1 MASSRQTGLEPR
13 PGTVK
18 LRPPNQQTRSRISLL
33 PRFKLNCEPWTEWGQ
48 KTDFQASF
56 NENHSELSHT
66 MAYRSL
72 FHSNQHCEIGVWQRR
87 GNAEGVKQKQK
98 TTT

>member
-1 MASSRQTGLEPR
+1 MNVIQSEAI
-13 PGTVK
+13 
-18 LRPPNQQTRSRISLL
+18 LRSPSEARRSKAKRGITFMS
-33 PRFKLNCEPWTEWGQ
+33 EWGQ

-72 FHSNQHCEIGVWQRR
+72 FHSNQHCKIGVWQRR
-87 GNAEGVKQKQK
+87 GNIEGVKKKLK
-98 TTT
+98 TTI

>member
-1 MASSRQTGLEPR
+1 MNVIQSEAI
-13 PGTVK
+13 
-18 LRPPNQQTRSRISLL
+18 LRSPSEARRSKAKRGITFMS
-33 PRFKLNCEPWTEWGQ
+33 EWGQ

-72 FHSNQHCEIGVWQRR
+72 FHSNQCCEIGVWQRR
-87 GNAEGVKQKQK
+87 GNIEGLKQILK
-98 TTT
+98 TTS